1 MFQMMNQKKFL
12 TSISV
17 TMVGIWQGWKARQ
30 AFGATLQEATQE
42 RAKH

>member
-17 TMVGIWQGWKARQ
+17 TMVGIWHGWKARQ
-30 AFGATLQEATQE
+30 AFEATLQEAT
-42 RAKH
+42 